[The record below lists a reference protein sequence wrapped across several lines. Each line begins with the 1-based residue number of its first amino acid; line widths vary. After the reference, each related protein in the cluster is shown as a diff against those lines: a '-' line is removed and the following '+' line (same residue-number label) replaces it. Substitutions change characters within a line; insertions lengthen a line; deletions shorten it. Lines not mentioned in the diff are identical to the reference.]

1 MSARVSNISSAT
13 TKDALA
19 DFFLSKGMP
28 ITSRPEH
35 ISLITAVDSD
45 GPSSQTYTA
54 VVSFADEPTLK
65 KALSLTSSDRML
77 NNRILDFDDSF
88 DGYTVLS
95 EGTQVDIVALHGLN
109 GHAFRSWEYYDSKTR
124 ERFMWLRDRLPEQIP
139 AARVITYGYNANVY
153 SDVSMGRM
161 RTFAETFLERLRYIR
176 ERNPALII
184 AHNRADKRYNS
195 IINSVSGIVF
205 LGTPHQ
211 GGNGVDTARFV
222 ANFVRAF
229 NIDVRVDLIKSLDPR
244 SMVLFDLTDDF
255 RQLVS
260 SKGIEIASLFETK
273 KTKIG
278 IFSQVWINPHIV
290 EERSAT
296 LGVIRERKTAI
307 NTNHSNICKFR
318 NSTDSSL
325 ISTLQAL
332 KEFCKDVVPAISSRH
347 QSTQPPPPDDLKYVS
362 LSDPGELDSSKEY
375 PVLILG
381 QYTYWG
387 KDCPSTSIV
396 GV

>member
-1 MSARVSNISSAT
+1 
-13 TKDALA
+13 
-19 DFFLSKGMP
+19 
-28 ITSRPEH
+28 
-35 ISLITAVDSD
+35 
-45 GPSSQTYTA
+45 
-54 VVSFADEPTLK
+54 
-65 KALSLTSSDRML
+65 
-77 NNRILDFDDSF
+77 
-88 DGYTVLS
+88 
-95 EGTQVDIVALHGLN
+95 IVALHGLN

-176 ERNPALII
+176 ERNPARPLIIIAHSMGGLIIKQALII

-278 IFSQVWINPHIV
+278 IFSQ
-290 EERSAT
+290 ERSAT

-332 KEFCKDVVPAISSRH
+332 KEFCKDVVP
-347 QSTQPPPPDDLKYVS
+347 
-362 LSDPGELDSSKEY
+362 
-375 PVLILG
+375 
-381 QYTYWG
+381 
-387 KDCPSTSIV
+387 
-396 GV
+396 

>member
-1 MSARVSNISSAT
+1 
-13 TKDALA
+13 
-19 DFFLSKGMP
+19 
-28 ITSRPEH
+28 
-35 ISLITAVDSD
+35 
-45 GPSSQTYTA
+45 
-54 VVSFADEPTLK
+54 
-65 KALSLTSSDRML
+65 
-77 NNRILDFDDSF
+77 
-88 DGYTVLS
+88 
-95 EGTQVDIVALHGLN
+95 VALHGLN

-124 ERFMWLRDRLPEQIP
+124 ERFMWLRDCLPEQIP
-139 AARVITYGYNANVY
+139 AARVIAYGYNANVY

-176 ERNPALII
+176 ERNPARPLIIIAHSMGGLIIKQALII
-184 AHNRADKRYNS
+184 AHNRADKRYDS

-278 IFSQVWINPHIV
+278 IFSQ
-290 EERSAT
+290 ERSAT

-307 NTNHSNICKFR
+307 NTNHSNLCKFR

-332 KEFCKDVVPAISSRH
+332 KEFCKDVVP
-347 QSTQPPPPDDLKYVS
+347 
-362 LSDPGELDSSKEY
+362 
-375 PVLILG
+375 
-381 QYTYWG
+381 
-387 KDCPSTSIV
+387 
-396 GV
+396 